1 MRLGAATADPLWG
14 SFKMIFLNGAES
26 ELRAGDDVG
35 AVLARLG
42 LALDAKGIA
51 VAVDG
56 AVVPRGDWQDFAL
69 PEGARVE
76 VLTAMQG
83 G

>member
-1 MRLGAATADPLWG
+1 VIL
-14 SFKMIFLNGAES
+14 LNGERS
-26 ELRAGDDVG
+26 EVRPGETVS

-42 LALDAKGIA
+42 LPPAARGIA

-56 AVVPRGDWQDFAL
+56 EVVPRASWEMFAL
-69 PEGARVE
+69 EDDARVE

>member
-1 MRLGAATADPLWG
+1 
-14 SFKMIFLNGAES
+14 MIFLNGGES
-26 ELRAGDDVG
+26 ELRAGDTVAD
-35 AVLARLG
+35 VLARMG

-51 VAVDG
+51 VAVDDG
-56 AVVPRGDWQDFAL
+56 VVPRGEWRDFAL
-69 PEGARVE
+69 PENARVE

>member
-1 MRLGAATADPLWG
+1 
-14 SFKMIFLNGAES
+14 MIFLNGAES
-26 ELRAGDDVG
+26 ELRAGENVAD
-35 AVLARLG
+35 VLARLG

-51 VAVDG
+51 VAIDG
-56 AVVPRGDWQDFAL
+56 VVVPRGEWQDFAL
-69 PEGARVE
+69 PEGAHVE

>member
-1 MRLGAATADPLWG
+1 VIL
-14 SFKMIFLNGAES
+14 LNGRDS
-26 ELRAGDDVG
+26 DVRAGETVA

-42 LALDAKGIA
+42 LDADARGVA

-56 AVVPRGDWQDFAL
+56 EVIPRASWESHSVSDD
-69 PEGARVE
+69 ARVE

>member
-1 MRLGAATADPLWG
+1 
-14 SFKMIFLNGAES
+14 MIVLNGQDS
-26 ELRAGDDVG
+26 DVRAGETVAD
-35 AVLARLG
+35 VLARLS
-42 LALDAKGIA
+42 LQVDARGVA

-56 AVVPRGDWQDFAL
+56 EVIPRASWTTYAL
-69 PEGARVE
+69 PEDARVE

>member
-1 MRLGAATADPLWG
+1 VI
-14 SFKMIFLNGAES
+14 SLNGERS
-26 ELRAGDDVG
+26 DVRAGETV
-35 AVLARLG
+35 AEMLAHLN
-42 LALDAKGIA
+42 LAADARGIA

-56 AVVPRGDWQDFAL
+56 EVLPR
-69 PEGARVE
+69 ARWESFTLADHASVE